1 MPWVGN
7 ALDKPISFPKRADAK
22 KNCVQNNFGYELRG
36 EVMRGVFGL
45 VLLVGMGLA
54 GFAVYMVN
62 QYMDT
67 QAVALDR
74 ERQRANQVIS
84 TVDLYSPSRDVTF
97 GDLLTEDDVQLIKY
111 ASDNL
116 PEGAFL
122 TEEELFPEGLNTP
135 RVVKIPMQVNEPIL
149 AAKVTDAGAPR
160 GITALLDPGMR
171 AFPLPDNMTRAFAG
185 ELRVSDRIDLFWVGS
200 VGEGANTSRLVKSG
214 LQIIAIE
221 EGDGNVGRGVVVQV
235 SQSDFAD
242 LQVLQ
247 SAGDL
252 SLTPVARNDE
262 DGGDESIRTSIEE
275 VLGIQEVIVE
285 QAPEEVAPERCFVI
299 QRSGTERIEVEI
311 ECAD

>member
-1 MPWVGN
+1 MPWVSN
-7 ALDKPISFPKRADAK
+7 ALDKPISFPKRTDAK
-22 KNCVQNNFGYELRG
+22 INCVQNNFGCELRG

-62 QYMDT
+62 QYMGTLEAQRD
-67 QAVALDR
+67 A

-185 ELRVSDRIDLFWVGS
+185 ELRVSDRIDLYWVGS
-200 VGEGANTSRLVKSG
+200 IGEGANISRLVKSG

-221 EGDGNVGRGVVVQV
+221 EGDNNFGRGVVVQV
-235 SQSDFAD
+235 TQSDFAD

-262 DGGDESIRTSIEE
+262 DGGDVSIETSIQD
-275 VLGIQEVIVE
+275 VLGIQEIIVE
-285 QAPEEVAPERCFVI
+285 QTPEEVAPERCFVI